1 MATPVLICDDSS
13 FARKQMARAL
23 PSDWDVSIDFASNG
37 LEGLE
42 AIKAGKASILF
53 LDLNMPVMDG
63 YEVLQAIRDQDL
75 NTMVIVVSG
84 DIQPDAY
91 NRVMS
96 LGALEFVKKPVDRE
110 EILSILTKYGIRGE
124 PARNPPAAIDIQVDI
139 KDGFKEIANIAMGR
153 AADLLARLLGAFVI
167 MPIPKVDM
175 IEVSELEMALSQVG
189 GNESVSAIC
198 QGFIGAG
205 IAGEALLIF
214 NKSSYTD
221 IAQLLNF
228 EGEIDKV
235 VELEL
240 LMDTANILIGACLKG
255 IAEQMDVN
263 FSQGHPIVLG
273 RHVEVG
279 TLLKRN
285 ASRWTKML
293 SIEMGCS
300 IENRNVNCDLLLL
313 FTEDS
318 LATLNSLFAYLA
330 D

>member
-13 FARKQMARAL
+13 FARKQMAHAL
-23 PSDWDVSIDFASNG
+23 PSDWDVSINFASNG

-42 AIKAGKASILF
+42 AVKAGKGNVLF

-63 YEVLQAIRDQDL
+63 YEVLQAIRAQDL
-75 NTMVIVVSG
+75 NTLVIVVSG

-91 NRVMS
+91 KRVKN
-96 LGALEFVKKPVDRE
+96 LGALEFVKKPVDQE
-110 EILSILTKYGIRGE
+110 EISNILNKYGIRGE
-124 PARNPPAAIDIQVDI
+124 PAANPPATIDIQVDI

-153 AADLLARLLGAFVI
+153 AADLLARLLGAFVL
-167 MPIPKVDM
+167 MPIPKVNM
-175 IEVSELEMALSQVG
+175 IEASELEMALSQVG
-189 GNESVSAIC
+189 SNESVSAIC
-198 QGFIGAG
+198 QGFIGEG
-205 IAGEALLIF
+205 IAGEALVIF
-214 NKSSYTD
+214 NKSSYMD
-221 IAQLLNF
+221 IAELLHF
-228 EGEIDKV
+228 DGEIDEV

-255 IAEQMDVN
+255 IAEQLDVN

-279 TLLKRN
+279 TLLKCN
-285 ASRWTKML
+285 ASRWTKTL

-318 LATLNSLFAYLA
+318 LTTLNALFAYLA